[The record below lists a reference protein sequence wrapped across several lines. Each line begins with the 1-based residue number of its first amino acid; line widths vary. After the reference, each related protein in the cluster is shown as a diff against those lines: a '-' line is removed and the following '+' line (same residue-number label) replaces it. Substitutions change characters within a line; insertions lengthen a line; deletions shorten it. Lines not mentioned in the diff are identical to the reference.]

1 MSSILP
7 LPPGVVGE
15 FVGRS
20 HVDLS
25 RVTEIL
31 NQYPTVIHAAF
42 DWGNGDWETALGA
55 AAHSGRKDI
64 AEFLVGRGARMD
76 IFAAAM
82 LGRLSLVRAFLHESP
97 GLLHQGGPH
106 GIPLIDHARKG
117 GDRETIAFL
126 NHLLHPE
133 KKKLSGGPSH
143 GAQRVHRNGKTRP
156 VSRPKPARSS
166 KPKRRRAA

>member
-20 HVDLS
+20 HVDLA
-25 RVTEIL
+25 RITELL
-31 NQYPTVIHAAF
+31 NQYPTLIHATF

-55 AAHSGRKDI
+55 SVHSGRKDI
-64 AEFLVGRGARMD
+64 AEFLLARGARMD

-97 GLLHQGGPH
+97 AMLHHTGPH
-106 GIPLIDHARKG
+106 GIPLLDHAKKG
-117 GDRETIAFL
+117 GNHETIAYL
-126 NHLLHPE
+126 NHQI
-133 KKKLSGGPSH
+133 G
-143 GAQRVHRNGKTRP
+143 
-156 VSRPKPARSS
+156 
-166 KPKRRRAA
+166 RAHV